1 MSNNNGTS
9 VWPVILIVLVVAT
22 IIQMIVGG
30 SSGSSVPSS
39 PSVDSSSFEHRYV
52 KERFKQEGYSDS
64 ESRTAA
70 DAVIKFHNAQQNR

>member
-9 VWPVILIVLVVAT
+9 FWPIILIVLVVAT
-22 IIQMIVGG
+22 VIQMIAGG
-30 SSGSSVPSS
+30 SSNSATSSNQA
-39 PSVDSSSFEHRYV
+39 VDSSSFEHRYV